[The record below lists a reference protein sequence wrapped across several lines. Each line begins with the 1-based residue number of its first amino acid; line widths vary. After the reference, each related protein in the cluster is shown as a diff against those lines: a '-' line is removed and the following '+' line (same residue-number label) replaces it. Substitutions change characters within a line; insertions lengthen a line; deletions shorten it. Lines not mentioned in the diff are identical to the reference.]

1 MRRRASPRRQVFFA
15 CVSPLAGLILRR
27 VETIENAVL
36 RHPRRFDAATT
47 SMILPPAALIAGDV
61 GVTITLGSMPAAKSP
76 GTAATPL
83 DTSKERI
90 EPGASS
96 GRAS

>member
-1 MRRRASPRRQVFFA
+1 
-15 CVSPLAGLILRR
+15 
-27 VETIENAVL
+27 
-36 RHPRRFDAATT
+36 
-47 SMILPPAALIAGDV
+47 MILPPAALIAGDV

-96 GRAS
+96 GRASGAPKFDVLATNSRVRSRMRPGCVNSANAAAKGPPL